1 MNKKKLILWGI
12 LAVILILLIWL
23 MVYGFTLH
31 DNFETMS
38 NSLNGEFESSTNSSG
53 FVVDKEHKEARLE
66 FAATVTKGWCKI
78 YIYKTG
84 DDPHMGT
91 HDREKAENGEYPL
104 VWSIELKE
112 GDSVDIKEELGE
124 LDLGGYCFWV
134 KQSDDLEIRIRHAI
148 CYRSSGWQILKKKWL
163 RLTGQE

>member
-1 MNKKKLILWGI
+1 MDNDFVKKHKKHLILWGI

-31 DNFETMS
+31 DNFATMS
-38 NSLNGEFESSTNSSG
+38 NSLNGEFESIINSKG
-53 FVVDKEHKEARLE
+53 FCVYTEHKEARLE

-91 HDREKAENGEYPL
+91 HDREKAENGDYPL

-134 KQSDDLEIRIRHAI
+134 K
-148 CYRSSGWQILKKKWL
+148 
-163 RLTGQE
+163 